1 MVKAVLTILV
11 LAISLISFGQEY
23 EITKVKTG
31 LKGNVYAPVQFED
44 KIIVCSDQK
53 SNMKITYLD
62 ASNRN
67 TNELY
72 ILDTTDFKAT
82 SVFDQRFSS
91 ALHDGPIAFGSKN
104 QFAAVSK
111 NQLQYLKG
119 SRLEKAN
126 TKLGI
131 YFSNK
136 KNGKWQ
142 LLNEFTYNDTSYNIT
157 HPALS
162 EDGKTLYFASDMPG
176 GFGSFDIYKSSFT
189 NGEWT
194 KPTNLGAEVNTD
206 KGEVFPTVIGG
217 NIYFS
222 SNRGSKP
229 DLDVYKHS
237 EGNEAV
243 LLPAPINS
251 DANDFHLTSTD
262 NLGTAFL
269 SSDRGGMDEIYK
281 LNSLFPTF
289 DNCTELTE
297 VSFCYLLEEENA
309 MSFDDTPGLIYE
321 WDIQGVKKRGI
332 SVDYCFPGFGE
343 YDIYLNVIDTIVDQ
357 IYFEQNYFHLSLEE
371 TEQAYIS
378 SANAVAPNE
387 KFLVS
392 AERTNISNLNAEGY
406 YWTFDDGTHLKGIT
420 AEHKISTEG
429 PHSITLGIISKDDGT
444 KYCVTKQINCTEKA
458 SSSLERLNPTE
469 HNIAST
475 PNGDSDST
483 YLYSIE
489 ALKSDSIINDKAF
502 RVGLEKYGNVRIKY
516 IEEEKSYMYLVGE
529 FKNIE
534 QAHPVWKEL
543 KKDGFE
549 NAEVK
554 PFTKS
559 ELDDFQIDKAF
570 VLENLQ
576 FDEGS
581 WQIKPLFEKDLKLIR
596 DILLQNKDL
605 NMLIEAFTDASG
617 APEYNLNLSKKRANA
632 VKDYLA
638 AAGIEAERIT
648 SRGLGEANPI
658 ASNTTEDGKQKNRRV
673 EFTLLK

>member
-1 MVKAVLTILV
+1 MSTILG
-11 LAISLISFGQEY
+11 LAIISISFGQEY
-23 EITKVKTG
+23 EISKVKTG
-31 LKGNVYAPVQFED
+31 LRGNVFAPVQFED

-53 SNMKITYLD
+53 NNMKITYLD

-72 ILDTTDFKAT
+72 ILDTTNFKST
-82 SVFDQRFSS
+82 SVFDKRFSS
-91 ALHDGPIAFGSKN
+91 ALHDGPISFGSRN

-111 NQLQYLKG
+111 NQLQYLNG
-119 SRLEKAN
+119 SKLEKAN

-131 YFSNK
+131 YFSK
-136 KNGKWQ
+136 QSNGKWQ
-142 LLNEFTYNDTSYNIT
+142 LLNDFTHNDTSYNVT

-162 EDGKTLYFASDMPG
+162 EDGMTLYFASDMPG
-176 GFGSFDIYKSSFT
+176 GFGSFDIYKSSLV
-189 NGEWT
+189 NGEWS
-194 KPTNLGAEVNTD
+194 KPTNLGADVNTD
-206 KGEVFPTVIGG
+206 KGEVFPTVIEQ

-222 SNRGSKP
+222 SNRGSKQ
-229 DLDVYKHS
+229 DLDIYKYS
-237 EGNEAV
+237 EGEKAV
-243 LLPAPINS
+243 LLKAPINS
-251 DANDFHLTSTD
+251 EGNDFHLTSVD
-262 NLGTAFL
+262 NLSTAFL
-269 SSDRGGMDEIYK
+269 SSDRGGKDEIYK

-289 DNCTELTE
+289 DNCTELAE

-321 WDIQGVKKRGI
+321 WNIQGVKKRGI

-357 IYFEQNYFHLSLEE
+357 VYFEQNYFHLSLEE

-392 AERTNISNLNAEGY
+392 AERTNIANLNPEGY
-406 YWTFDDGTHLKGIT
+406 YWTFDDGTHLKGKT
-420 AEHKISTEG
+420 AEHKLTTEG
-429 PHSITLGIISKDDGT
+429 PHSITLGIISKDDGK

-458 SSSLERLNPTE
+458 SSSIERLNPKE
-469 HNIAST
+469 HSIASN
-475 PNGDSDST
+475 PNGETDPT

-489 ALKSDSIINDKAF
+489 ALRSDSIINDKAF

-516 IEEEKSYMYLVGE
+516 IEEEKTYMYLVGE

-581 WQIKPLFEKDLKLIR
+581 WQIKTLFEKDLKLIR
-596 DILLQNKDL
+596 NILLQNKDL
-605 NMLIEAFTDASG
+605 NILIEAFTDATG

-638 AAGIEAERIT
+638 AGGIDGGRIT

-658 ASNTTEDGKQKNRRV
+658 ASNEDEAGKQKNRRV